1 MKGTG
6 GRNPSRIFPGW
17 IWPVTLFL
25 AALLFWVVF
34 LSQAEDSVFGRVPI
48 LDEVYYL
55 DQATAWTIDPS
66 GPPNP
71 FFVSPLYPL
80 LIVMAGSG
88 ESVPDSR
95 VFPPDQLRG
104 IRIFQIGCWL
114 GVVVLLRLIAGRVLG
129 REKYSDT
136 LQGWKKDLVVW
147 LPAVLFALYRPAA
160 VYTVSILLE
169 LPLVLLITVAIYLMT
184 RLVDHAPED
193 RVFGRG
199 LVLPLALGAVLG
211 LAGLLRGTALLLLV
225 PALVLAAGNAGGN
238 AVGRWDRFGRVLLL
252 LAAVLAMLAP
262 AVIHNSR
269 IAGRLTGPTLNA
281 GVNLFI
287 GNGPEANGFYVA
299 VVLGD
304 WRHNPAG
311 RKYLAERRGGPTPS
325 LAAADRIWSQE
336 AWRAMRGNPV
346 RTAGLWLKKVWLHL
360 QGWEIDQLTP
370 LSGWRKA
377 APVLAWL
384 PVPFA
389 LLVALGLGG
398 LVGRWRDPRIRW
410 WASALAM
417 LVAGQSFFF
426 VVSRYRLALV
436 PVLCLLATIGAVE
449 ILRRNRRAMLV
460 SILAVLITVPW
471 GLESTRA
478 LWHAQAL
485 VNEASRWAEI
495 GTAEDSASARET
507 AENLYRE
514 SLASKAAGPAPWLGL
529 AALLIE
535 RGEREEA
542 AEILTEGA
550 AATSL
555 NLEINKVL
563 LALWLEDGRR
573 NEALEL
579 TRTVLTDHPRDADTL
594 HNRTVLLAEASRSEE
609 AMVVARDLIGAH
621 PGDPRGYIDLGIILA
636 RGGQREEARTVFEQ
650 GLAAVPGNPLLQR
663 NLDLLEQ

>member
-1 MKGTG
+1 MKGAG
-6 GRNPSRIFPGW
+6 QW
-17 IWPVTLFL
+17 IWPLAVLV
-25 AALLFWVVF
+25 AALIFWAVF
-34 LSQAEDSVFGRVPI
+34 LGQAEESVFGRVPI

-55 DQATAWTIDPS
+55 DQAAALNSDPS
-66 GPPNP
+66 LPSEP

-80 LIVMAGSG
+80 LIVLAGSG

-114 GVVVLLRLIAGRVLG
+114 GVVILLRLIAGRVLG
-129 REKYSDT
+129 RDMEPGWEKE
-136 LQGWKKDLVVW
+136 LVIW
-147 LPAVLFALYRPAA
+147 LPAVLFALYLPAA
-160 VYTVSILLE
+160 VYTMSILLE
-169 LPLVLLITVAIYLMT
+169 LPLVLLITAAVYLMT
-184 RLVDHAPED
+184 CLVDRTPQD

-199 LVLPLALGAVLG
+199 MVLPLALGAVLG

-225 PALVLAAGNAGGN
+225 PALVVAAGKAGGY
-238 AVGRWDRFGRVLLL
+238 AAGRWGRFGRALLM
-252 LAAVLAMLAP
+252 LAAVLVVLAP

-281 GVNLFI
+281 GVNLYI

-304 WRHNPAG
+304 WRHDPAG
-311 RKYLAERRGGPTPS
+311 RKYLAEKRGGPMPS
-325 LAAADRIWSQE
+325 LAEADRIWSRE
-336 AWRAMRGNPV
+336 AWRTMRGNPV
-346 RTAGLWLKKVWLHL
+346 RTTGLWLRKVWLHL

-398 LVGRWRDPRIRW
+398 LAARWRDPRIKW
-410 WASALAM
+410 WAAALTM
-417 LVAGQSFFF
+417 LVTGQSLFF

-436 PVLCLLATIGAVE
+436 PVLCLLAAIGAVE
-449 ILRRNRRAMLV
+449 ILRKNRRAMIV

-471 GLESTRA
+471 GLENTRT
-478 LWHAQAL
+478 LWRAQAL

-495 GTAEDSASARET
+495 GAAEDSAVACQT
-507 AENLYRE
+507 AEDLYRE
-514 SLASKAAGPAPWLGL
+514 ALVGKAAGPAPWLGL
-529 AALLIE
+529 AALLID
-535 RGEREEA
+535 RSEREEA
-542 AEILTEGA
+542 ARILTEGA

-579 TRTVLTDHPRDADTL
+579 TRTILADHPGDADTL
-594 HNRTVLLAEASRSEE
+594 HNRTVLLAEAGRSAE
-609 AMVVARDLIGAH
+609 AMAGARDLIRVH
-621 PGDPRGYIDLGIILA
+621 PGDPRGYVDLGILLA
-636 RGGQREEARTVFEQ
+636 REGRPQEARAVFEK

-663 NLDLLEQ
+663 NLELLSR